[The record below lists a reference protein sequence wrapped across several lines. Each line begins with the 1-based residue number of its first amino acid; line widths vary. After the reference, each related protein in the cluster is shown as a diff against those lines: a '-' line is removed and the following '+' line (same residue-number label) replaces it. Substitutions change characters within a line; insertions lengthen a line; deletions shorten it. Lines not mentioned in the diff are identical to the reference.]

1 MTTSD
6 LKIGIVNAVTFILS
20 FSNIEVFLKITLL
33 LFSIVLTALKII
45 EHLKKDKNETNKKL

>member
-1 MTTSD
+1 MTSSD

-45 EHLKKDKNETNKKL
+45 EHLKKDKNETN